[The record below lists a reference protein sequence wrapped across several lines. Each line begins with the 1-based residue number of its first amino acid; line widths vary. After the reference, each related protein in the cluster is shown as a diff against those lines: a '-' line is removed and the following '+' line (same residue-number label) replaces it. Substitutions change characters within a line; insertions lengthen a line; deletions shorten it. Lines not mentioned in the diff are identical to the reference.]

1 MTATRIESEEPLGMV
16 SLSSGETR
24 VVFTSPEIDVR
35 AGAREPAPEA
45 SSGVIYTD
53 RADMP
58 SLEELLRQHEI
69 AYAVL
74 ERPAPEA
81 ATEGTRA
88 PAALTVERPLIGPVR
103 IFVASAVA
111 TAVGAVGW
119 TLLAD
124 SLASDAVNAN
134 PYTALSLGL
143 GGIVLIVTLIVA
155 LRSGPPGRHG

>member
-1 MTATRIESEEPLGMV
+1 MV

-24 VVFTSPEIDVR
+24 VVFTRPEIDVR
-35 AGAREPAPEA
+35 AGAREPAAEA

-81 ATEGTRA
+81 ATEVTRT
-88 PAALTVERPLIGPVR
+88 PATPAVELSPVDPVR
-103 IFVASAVA
+103 IVIASAVA

-119 TLLAD
+119 TLFAD
-124 SLASDAVNAN
+124 SIASGAVNAN

-143 GGIVLIVTLIVA
+143 GGLVLIVTLIVA
-155 LRSGPPGRHG
+155 LRSRPPGRRG